1 MLKIWGRPNGLNVQ
15 KVMWC
20 VGELNLDHERV
31 DHGGAF
37 GGNDL
42 AWYRAMNPN
51 GKVPTID
58 DDGFILWESNSIVR
72 YLSEKH
78 GRGGLWP
85 ADSQTRAQAS
95 QWMDW
100 QLGTLLKVVMP
111 IFYNLI
117 RKAPE
122 ARNTAELAE
131 AIKLS
136 AEHFQILDR
145 QLEKKPYVVGDNLS
159 MGDIPI
165 GVLTYRWFTM
175 DVPRPHLPHVEAWYA
190 RLCERPAYREHVMH
204 PLT

>member
-1 MLKIWGRPNGLNVQ
+1 
-15 KVMWC
+15 MWC
-20 VGELNLDHERV
+20 VGELGIEHERI
-31 DHGGAF
+31 DHGGTF

-58 DDGFILWESNSIVR
+58 DDGFILWESNSIIR

-85 ADSQTRAQAS
+85 EDSHTRALAS

-117 RKAPE
+117 RKTPAE
-122 ARNTAELAE
+122 RNQAELEE
-131 AIKLS
+131 ATRLS

-145 QLEKKPYVVGDNLS
+145 HLEKMPYVTGDTLS

-165 GVLTYRWFTM
+165 GVLSYRWFTM
-175 DVPRPHLPHVEAWYA
+175 DVPRPGVPHVEAWYA

>member
-15 KVMWC
+15 KLMWC
-20 VGELNLDHERV
+20 VGELELEHERI

-58 DDGFILWESNSIVR
+58 DDGFILWESNSIIR

-85 ADSQTRAQAS
+85 EDIQTRAHAS
-95 QWMDW
+95 KWMDW
-100 QLGTLLKVVMP
+100 QLGTLHKVVMP

-122 ARNTAELAE
+122 QRDEVELQE

-145 QLEKKPYVVGDNLS
+145 QLANAPYVVGDSLS

-165 GVLTYRWFTM
+165 GVLCYRWFNL
-175 DVPRPHLPHVEAWYA
+175 DIPRPHVPHVEAWNA